1 MNSFRIFGSLLA
13 LVVLFGLIAGCS
25 QSKQASGTSSVVRT
39 DQTEGDGATDDQQ
52 TASSSETMNP
62 SENSKEAA
70 KEAVKETDK
79 EEEEEVATQQA
90 EA

>member
-70 KEAVKETDK
+70 K
-79 EEEEEVATQQA
+79 
-90 EA
+90 